1 MENWTMEHIG
11 EARMVMANKKI
22 KLDEIY
28 WSGEWR
34 NSPEDRKF
42 VEYVCLKKFAA
53 LRIRPDRYKT
63 DDDKISCIIR
73 KLWNHYQ
80 YVEIVKDVLNSSLQ
94 GVTVILNPDIGFL
107 CEHPDDKPD
116 LLYISPEENRTLTI
130 EVKQN
135 DAIIVKDG
143 YLLIPSRVDTHHA
156 DFVAAIVD
164 YKLYLA
170 AKDDDYQI
178 GYEFDYLKIMQNN
191 IIKQRYLES
200 NQLRQALCRRDEL
213 H

>member
-130 EVKQN
+130 DVVNGDEHLKN
-135 DAIIVKDG
+135 KDG
-143 YLLIPSRVDTHHA
+143 HLVVSPTHKMA
-156 DFVAAIVD
+156 DFVAIFPGGFRLWIASR
-164 YKLYLA
+164 
-170 AKDDDYQI
+170 DDDYQI
-178 GYEFDYLKIMQNN
+178 AYEFDLYAMFWDNK
-191 IIKQRYLES
+191 
-200 NQLRQALCRRDEL
+200 
-213 H
+213 